1 MFRPFRYLQTKDS
14 VHEALCGRFIM
25 SYLVNSFW
33 FSIIWHLW
41 PVLNLWFYEE
51 SPKIISQKNCILF
64 CMLKFWNG
72 STNVLVIY
80 ICHLIWTLDNVNT
93 RTALE
98 LLRELIGEVNIYMAS
113 ARSTDRTP
121 NRMILKNIATYI
133 TSLFKVSV
141 RGTYTTSLF

>member
-1 MFRPFRYLQTKDS
+1 MLQ
-14 VHEALCGRFIM
+14 
-25 SYLVNSFW
+25 FW
-33 FSIIWHLW
+33 
-41 PVLNLWFYEE
+41 
-51 SPKIISQKNCILF
+51 K
-64 CMLKFWNG
+64 G

-80 ICHLIWTLDNVNT
+80 ICHLIWTVDNVNT

-133 TSLFKVSV
+133 TSLFKVSTHYWWAPTPLHCS
-141 RGTYTTSLF
+141 RLLPEKAGQRDNGELLRYISLVSFKMFDVFLQNFKKNLSDLSCNVGF

>member
-1 MFRPFRYLQTKDS
+1 
-14 VHEALCGRFIM
+14 
-25 SYLVNSFW
+25 
-33 FSIIWHLW
+33 
-41 PVLNLWFYEE
+41 
-51 SPKIISQKNCILF
+51 
-64 CMLKFWNG
+64 MLKFWNG